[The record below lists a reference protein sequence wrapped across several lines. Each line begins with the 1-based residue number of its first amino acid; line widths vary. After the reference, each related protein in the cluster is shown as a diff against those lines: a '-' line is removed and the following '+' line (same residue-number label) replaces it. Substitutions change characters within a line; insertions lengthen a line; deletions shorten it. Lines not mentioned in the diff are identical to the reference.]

1 MSKLLEGIQGPRDL
15 KKLPER
21 SLERLAAEIRALIVD
36 VVSRNGGH
44 LSPNLG
50 VVELTLAL
58 HYVFDTPRDKIIWD
72 VGHQAYTH
80 KILTGR
86 REAFRGLR
94 RSGGLCGFPSR
105 EESEHDAYNT
115 GHASTALSAALGLAV
130 SRDRK
135 NENYHVLAV
144 VGDGSLTGGVAWE
157 ALNQIGQLRDRL
169 IIVLNYNEM
178 SISPNV
184 GAFSKYLTYLASGQH
199 YLRIKDHAKLML
211 KSIPGIGPR
220 VIKYGRA
227 FEDLIKKTF
236 FPGLVFEELGIKYI
250 GPVQG
255 HSLPSL
261 IEVFNEAK
269 KYDGPVL
276 VHCVTQKGRG
286 YPPAQANPE
295 KFHGSSPFVPA
306 TGEPR
311 HKSDVPSYSQV
322 FGRTMLKAAA
332 ADEKVVAITA
342 AMPDGTGL
350 GAFAKALPD
359 RFFDVGIAE
368 QHAVNFAAGLA
379 ANGLK
384 PVAAIYSTFL
394 QRAYDQVF
402 HDVCLQDLP
411 VVFALDRAGI
421 VPDDGPTHQ
430 GVNDIA
436 YLRHMPHMI
445 LMAPKDENDLQ
456 HMLFSAL
463 SYGHPA
469 AVRFPKSLGEG
480 VKLDKDFNLLPLGK
494 AELLRDGRHLLL
506 AYGSMVRPALAAAR
520 RLAREGI
527 SLAVA
532 DARFAKPLDEEI
544 ILRFARTGRTVVTL
558 EEGVLAGGFGSAV
571 RELLDREG
579 RFGVR
584 FLALGIPD
592 VVYPVGT
599 REEIKALFGLDVGGL
614 VRRIRGFFNE
624 ARVRGEGGR
633 SRPGVRKR

>member
-1 MSKLLEGIQGPRDL
+1 MSGILDGIHGPSDL
-15 KKLPER
+15 KGLDEKA
-21 SLERLAAEIRALIVD
+21 LERLAAEIRALIVD
-36 VVSRNGGH
+36 VVSKNGGH

-58 HYVFDTPRDKIIWD
+58 HRVFDIPRDKIIWD
-72 VGHQAYTH
+72 VGHQCYTH

-86 REAFRGLR
+86 RAAFRRLR

-105 EESEHDAYNT
+105 EESECDAYNT

-135 NENYHVLAV
+135 KEDHHVVAV

-157 ALNQIGQLRDRL
+157 ALNQIGHMRERL

-184 GAFSKYLTYLASGQH
+184 GALSKYLTYLASGQH
-199 YLRIKDHAKLML
+199 YLRIKDHAKLLL
-211 KSIPGIGPR
+211 KSIPGLGPK

-261 IEVFNEAK
+261 IEVFSEAK
-269 KYDGPVL
+269 TYDGPIL

-295 KFHGSSPFVPA
+295 RFHGSAPFNPA

-311 HKSDVPSYSQV
+311 RKKKFPSYSEV
-322 FGRTMLKAAA
+322 FGRAMIKIAAG
-332 ADEKVVAITA
+332 DDKVVAITA

-350 GAFAKALPD
+350 GAFARTYPD

-368 QHAVNFAAGLA
+368 QHAVNFSAGLA

-384 PVAAIYSTFL
+384 PVAALYSTFL

-436 YLRHMPHMI
+436 YLRHMPNMI
-445 LMAPKDENDLQ
+445 LMAPRDENALQ
-456 HMLFSAL
+456 HMINSAL
-463 SYGHPA
+463 GYGHPA
-469 AVRFPKSLGEG
+469 AVRFPKSPGLG
-480 VKLDKDFNLLPLGK
+480 VKFDREFKPVPLGR
-494 AELLRDGRHLLL
+494 AELLKDGRHLVL
-506 AYGSMVRPALAAAR
+506 AYGSMVAPGLAAAR
-520 RLAREGI
+520 RLAREGF

-532 DARFAKPLDEEI
+532 DARFAKPLDEEL
-544 ILRFARTGRTVVTL
+544 ILRFARPGRTIVTL

-584 FLALGIPD
+584 FLSLGIPD
-592 VVYPVGT
+592 EIYPVGT
-599 REEIKALFGLDVGGL
+599 REEIQTMFGLDEKGL
-614 VRRIRGFFNE
+614 ARRIRGFFR
-624 ARVRGEGGR
+624 AGGGKSTGR
-633 SRPGVRKR
+633 RATSPRKR